1 MSGELSR
8 TFTRVSIEH
17 KFGGPVWST
26 KTIRDMLTFL
36 LGMGGFIH
44 EIIGTGERPFVLT
57 ACLALMG
64 LPLLLRAD
72 EK

>member
-1 MSGELSR
+1 
-8 TFTRVSIEH
+8 
-17 KFGGPVWST
+17 
-26 KTIRDMLTFL
+26 MLTFL
-36 LGMGGFIH
+36 LGFAGFVH
-44 EIIGTGERPFVLT
+44 ELFALGERPFVLT